1 MKTLR
6 RLLPLLALLA
16 VLALLAALALR
27 AGLLENVSSPEAL
40 RAWIDGF
47 GPAAAIVYF
56 LLQAVSVII
65 APIPSNI
72 TTAAGA
78 LALGFW
84 PGFLIGAAAIFAG
97 SCVVFGLARRFG
109 EPFVRRFA
117 DAKTIARYMPLIEKK
132 RDAFLFLALL
142 LPFLP
147 DDVLCI
153 LAGLTRIPAARFAVI
168 ALITRPWGLLFAA
181 AVGSGGISLPVW
193 GWALIA
199 IGGVALFLLGLRY
212 GDAIEERILK
222 KFR

>member
-47 GPAAAIVYF
+47 GPAAAVVYF

-97 SCVVFGLARRFG
+97 SCVVFGLARRLG

>member
-1 MKTLR
+1 M
-6 RLLPLLALLA
+6 LPMVA
-16 VLALLAALALR
+16 V
-27 AGLLENVSSPEAL
+27 
-40 RAWIDGF
+40 
-47 GPAAAIVYF
+47 
-56 LLQAVSVII
+56 
-65 APIPSNI
+65 
-72 TTAAGA
+72 AAGME
-78 LALGFW
+78 LHM
-84 PGFLIGAAAIFAG
+84 AG
-97 SCVVFGLARRFG
+97 
-109 EPFVRRFA
+109 
-117 DAKTIARYMPLIEKK
+117 
-132 RDAFLFLALL
+132 AFLF
-142 LPFLP
+142 PFFP

>member
-47 GPAAAIVYF
+47 GPAAAVVYF

-84 PGFLIGAAAIFAG
+84 PGFFIGAAAIFAG
-97 SCVVFGLARRFG
+97 SCVVFGLARRLG